1 MTSLRK
7 LVASVFWK
15 LALILSSESRKVKP
29 DWVVVNS
36 GPLQGRQLYLDKNH
50 GWSRDFAD
58 GTYDD
63 YIYRL
68 LAQLGLP
75 KHGAVVWDIGAFIGY
90 YSMAFA
96 SQVGPSGRVVSFE
109 PNPTAV
115 RYFSSNLERNPELAE
130 TIQIVNAA
138 ISNSDGKQMFRCSE
152 EFLEA
157 PLGFLD
163 ASGPPSERISPKT
176 YRGFRSIP
184 IDVYRIDTL
193 IQQGYP
199 PPSLIKIDVEGAELL
214 VLEGAREYLAAH
226 HPVLLME
233 VHNIKAMF
241 AVQEFLLVQL
251 GYQTEFIEH
260 STAQS
265 SSRAFII
272 AQSRSVEG
280 K

>member
-15 LALILSSESRKVKP
+15 LALILSSESKKVKP

-50 GWSRDFAD
+50 GWSRDFTD

-75 KHGAVVWDIGAFIGY
+75 KNGAVVWDIGAFIGY

-138 ISNSDGKQMFRCSE
+138 ISNSDGKQMFRCSD

-163 ASGPPSERISPKT
+163 VSGPPSERISPKT
-176 YRGFRSIP
+176 YKGFRSIP
-184 IDVYRIDTL
+184 TDVYRIDTL

-241 AVQEFLLVQL
+241 AVQELLLVQL

-260 STAQS
+260 PTTQS

-272 AQSRSVEG
+272 AQPRSFEA